1 MNALGC
7 RLTAVL
13 LWSAAMAPLGRWWY
27 RRLAEPLDAGLLA
40 AASLVVL
47 VGCAW
52 YSSRA
57 LRALLPGWKIILAAA
72 GLLLFGLLRPYLPL
86 TLAAVPAVLASLPLV
101 LPEDVPQGPVPL
113 PLAALAFLS
122 LPSLLILDLFLGV
135 PLRALAVSGASV
147 LLKIGGFDVVQRG
160 FELVVDGQPI
170 WVDAPCAGVRMLA
183 TGAWLACVLAQANH
197 LNVRRTLCLGGLS
210 LVLLVVSNTMRV
222 TVLTAAEALGHHLAD
237 TPHALVGLAALVPGV
252 VAMALAAAG
261 LARGQHPPA
270 PPRPRGQSLSS
281 RGQSRTILRGPV
293 PMLVLALA
301 AAVCCT
307 LHTRKGTDPF
317 KNTATFPGWP
327 TTFEGQTLKESPLAE
342 RELSF
347 SKDFPG
353 RIGNFTTDQA
363 QVILRWTDRPTPR
376 VHSASACL
384 TASGWQLTPLPLV
397 RRTDGDWSAFRATRG
412 GQTLVVREQVQAAD
426 GSTLS
431 DIPTWFIQALR
442 GKTPGPWWIVT
453 VAEAIVPR

>member
-1 MNALGC
+1 
-7 RLTAVL
+7 
-13 LWSAAMAPLGRWWY
+13 MAPLGRWWY
-27 RRLAEPLDAGLLA
+27 RRLAGPFDAGLLA

-52 YSSRA
+52 YASRA
-57 LRALLPGWKIILAAA
+57 RRVPLPGWKIVLAAA
-72 GLLLFGLLRPYLPL
+72 GLLLFGLLRPHLPL
-86 TLAAVPAVLASLPLV
+86 TFAAVPAVFAGLPLV

-113 PLAALAFLS
+113 PLAALACLS
-122 LPSLLILDLFLGV
+122 LPSLLILDLFFGV
-135 PLRALAVSGASV
+135 PLRALAVSGASA

-183 TGAWLACVLAQANH
+183 TGAWLACVLAQTNH

-210 LVLLVVSNTMRV
+210 LVVLVVSNVLRV
-222 TVLTAAEALGHHLAD
+222 TVLTATEALGHHLAD

-252 VAMALAAAG
+252 VAMAVAAAG
-261 LARGQHPPA
+261 LARAQHPPTPPPSRGQA
-270 PPRPRGQSLSS
+270 PPPRGQSP
-281 RGQSRTILRGPV
+281 TILRGTV
-293 PMLVLALA
+293 PLLVLALT
-301 AAVCCT
+301 AAVCCV
-307 LHTRKGTDPF
+307 LHTRTGTDPF
-317 KNTATFPGWP
+317 KNPAAFPGWP
-327 TTFEGQTLKESPLAE
+327 TTFEGQTLKELPLAE

-353 RIGNFTTDQA
+353 KIGNFTTDHT
-363 QVILRWTDRPTPR
+363 QVILRWTDRPTHR

-397 RRTDGDWSAFRATRG
+397 RRANGDWSAFRATRG

-453 VAEAIVPR
+453 VAEAIVPQ